1 MPTPLEE
8 MRTVAKRLQPLEI
21 PFTFI
26 GGAVLGLLVDDPKLS
41 EVRSTKDVDV
51 VVEVVTY
58 GEYMALEERLR
69 QARFQYDTSQGAP
82 ICRWIIDGC
91 LVDILPKDS
100 AALGM
105 NSKWF
110 HEVLACSKDVDLG
123 EGCVARVITP
133 ALFLATKLEA
143 FKDRGKGDYLMSRDL
158 GDIVTLIDGRATIVE
173 DVAGALAAVRSCISK
188 IFLELLKDP
197 YFHEAL
203 PENLPRMEGT
213 SKRVALVTKRFE
225 AIATA

>member
-8 MRTVAKRLQPLEI
+8 IRTVARRLQPLDI

-51 VVEVVTY
+51 LVEVMTY
-58 GEYMALEERLR
+58 GEYMALEARLHR
-69 QARFQYDTSQGAP
+69 AGFQPDTSPGAP

-105 NSKWF
+105 NSQWF
-110 HEVLACSKDVDLG
+110 HEVMANSQVVDLG
-123 EGCVARVITP
+123 GGCVTRVITP

-158 GDIVTLIDGRATIVE
+158 GDIVTLVDGRATIVQ
-173 DVAGALAAVRSCISK
+173 DVAGALVAVRSFISQR
-188 IFLELLKDP
+188 FSELLKDP

-203 PENLPRMEGT
+203 PENLPRMEGAA
-213 SKRVALVTKRFE
+213 KRVPLVTKRFE

>member
-1 MPTPLEE
+1 MSTPLEE

-21 PFTFI
+21 PFAFI

-58 GEYMALEERLR
+58 GEYVALEERLR
-69 QARFQYDTSQGAP
+69 QAGFEHDTSQGAP

-105 NSKWF
+105 NSNWF
-110 HEVLACSKDVDLG
+110 HEVLAHSQNVDLG
-123 EGCVARVITP
+123 EGCKARVITP

-143 FKDRGKGDYLMSRDL
+143 FKDRGNGDYLMSRDL
-158 GDIVTLIDGRATIVE
+158 GDIVTLVDGRATIVE
-173 DVAGALAAVRSCISK
+173 DVADALTGVRSFISRT
-188 IFLELLKDP
+188 F
-197 YFHEAL
+197 
-203 PENLPRMEGT
+203 
-213 SKRVALVTKRFE
+213 
-225 AIATA
+225 